1 MTSNVAEQLCRKY
14 YFARRTSPSIAVTI
28 TKETMHETTVLRLKK
43 PKKFE
48 IEIWAT
54 HPRADLDEDIFKHA
68 LKAQSTTE
76 AVSKLRSLTRRVSR
90 ECEGFAV
97 GLRDL
102 TGELLSEDLCDERDR
117 IILCSTFDLTTL
129 RRSRRREEILNRTAG
144 LPFPPSYVLLESSQ
158 NELAQV
164 HVFYLLRT
172 KLVGLSDQLAGF
184 TAEEI
189 ITQHFGSNV
198 LSMTSAPE
206 NLGSFLPAMGTWE
219 CPRKIP
225 YVQVADLTVTG
236 NDQLLVQLAGEQRWG
251 TER

>member
-1 MTSNVAEQLCRKY
+1 MTLSFTEQAWRKF
-14 YFARRTSPSIAVTI
+14 YFAQRARPDTRVTI
-28 TKETMHETTVLRLKK
+28 TKDTVHGSTVLHLKK
-43 PKKFE
+43 PRVFE

-54 HPRADLDEDIFKHA
+54 HTRSNLNESIFMYTLNA
-68 LKAQSTTE
+68 TSTSE
-76 AVSKLRSLTRRVSR
+76 AVGKLRGLARRVSQ

-117 IILCSTFDLTTL
+117 IILSCAYDLTTL
-129 RRSRRREEILNRTAG
+129 ERTRGQEEILNRTAS

-189 ITQHFGSNV
+189 ITRHFGSDI
-198 LSMTSAPE
+198 LSMTCSPE
-206 NLGSFLPAMGTWE
+206 DLSSFLPATATWE

-236 NDQLLVQLAGEQRWG
+236 NDQLLVQLAGEQRW
-251 TER
+251 RASR